1 MHGAALVFG
10 IWEYFAHGLQHPH
23 ALVADEELH
32 AVQSAPAQP
41 LEEADPAGLVLF
53 HPLGSA
59 QNLAKPVLIHGNC
72 RRNGDI
78 FVFSAP
84 VAAQADAVHIDT
96 YGYRPPCSGRF
107 RQSSM
112 WT

>member
-1 MHGAALVFG
+1 MHF
-10 IWEYFAHGLQHPH
+10 
-23 ALVADEELH
+23 VADEELH
-32 AVQSAPAQP
+32 AVQAAPAQS

-59 QNLAKPVLIHGNC
+59 QNLTKPVLIHGNC

-84 VAAQADAVHIDT
+84 VAAQVDAVHVDIRIPSALQ
-96 YGYRPPCSGRF
+96 RPV

>member
-1 MHGAALVFG
+1 MHDAALVFD
-10 IWEYFAHGLQHPH
+10 IWEYFARGLQHPH
-23 ALVADEELH
+23 ALVADDELH
-32 AVQSAPAQP
+32 AVQAAPAKP
-41 LEEADPAGLVLF
+41 LKKADLTCLVLF
-53 HPLGSA
+53 HSLGST
-59 QNLAKPVLIHGNC
+59 QDLTETVLIHGNC

-84 VAAQADAVHIDT
+84 VAAQGDAGYVET